1 MRAIME
7 SLFYVIYLIFIVGVG
22 IYMTI
27 NKNKKDNKLFGLAC
41 VILGFGDAF
50 HLIPR
55 SVGLFTKTL
64 DNPGEV
70 LASWLGI
77 GKLVTSITMTIFYVL
92 LYLFIF
98 KKVDKKRNLLLDV
111 CVGVLTI
118 TRFVLCALPQ
128 NGWLHNDSNLTMGI
142 VRNIPFTLLGILV
155 IVLAFI
161 NFKEL
166 KPYRGLWILIILS
179 FAFYLPVVLLAGT
192 YSFVGMLMLP
202 KTICYMIIGYL
213 GFKDTRK

>member
-64 DNPGEV
+64 DNPSEV

-98 KKVDKKRNLLLDV
+98 KKVDKKRNLILDV

-118 TRFVLCALPQ
+118 SRFVLCALPQ

>member
-1 MRAIME
+1 MRAITE
-7 SLFYVIYLIFIVGVG
+7 SLFYVIYLVFIVGVG

-41 VILGFGDAF
+41 LILGFGDAF

-64 DNPGEV
+64 DNPSEV

-98 KKVDKKRNLLLDV
+98 KKVGKKRNLLLDV

-118 TRFVLCALPQ
+118 SRFVLCALPQ

-155 IVLAFI
+155 IVLAYI

-166 KPYRGLWILIILS
+166 KPYKGLWILIILS